1 MNKQFSILLTFID
14 NDNYY
19 YLLDLDTIKN
29 TVSFHPLKDNNT
41 KSDYHLELKSSAL
54 VKVVDELNGIEINN
68 IKYDGK
74 GSLELLRQGKIDEI
88 FDALSHSLTKKSNLI
103 ITMPKLL
110 SELSDTYKTDI
121 PITDAL
127 KTFIS
132 EINQLNDWKIFIE
145 N

>member
-29 TVSFHPLKDNNT
+29 TVSIHPLKDNNT

-88 FDALSHSLTKKSNLI
+88 FDGLSHSLTKKSNLI
-103 ITMPKLL
+103 ITIPKIL